1 MTTEHGRAPLPAS
14 HRPVA
19 APLVDGW
26 GTAIRS
32 VRVSVTDWCSFR
44 CIYCMP
50 AEGLTWLKR
59 DETL

>member
-32 VRVSVTDWCSFR
+32 VRVSVTDRCNFR
-44 CIYCMP
+44 CTSYTP
-50 AEGLTWLKR
+50 AEELTWLAR